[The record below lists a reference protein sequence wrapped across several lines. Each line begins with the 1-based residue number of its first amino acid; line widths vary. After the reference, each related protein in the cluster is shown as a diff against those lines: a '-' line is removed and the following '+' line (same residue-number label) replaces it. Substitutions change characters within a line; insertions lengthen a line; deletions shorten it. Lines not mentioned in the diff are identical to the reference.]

1 MFRYRYAAALSA
13 GLLLV
18 LPALS
23 SAQETDPIPGLGHPS
38 FDISV
43 DFDVP
48 DVPSFDPPSFDGP
61 GFDLSFSIATDAIDV
76 DVTVQLTPGDPIPDV
91 DVTWKP
97 KFGNPPPPP
106 PPPPDDEGGSC
117 MFGFLIC

>member
-1 MFRYRYAAALSA
+1 MLRYRYAAALSA

-23 SAQETDPIPGLGHPS
+23 SAQETDPIPGFGLPA

-43 DFDVP
+43 DFDVSGP
-48 DVPSFDPPSFDGP
+48 TFDPPAFEGPEVDFSLSIETDVFD
-61 GFDLSFSIATDAIDV
+61 V
-76 DVTVQLTPGDPIPDV
+76 EVTVQLAPGDPIPDV
-91 DVTWKP
+91 DVTLKS
-97 KFGNPPPPP
+97 KVGNPPPPP

-117 MFGFLIC
+117 MFGFPIC